1 MRSTFV
7 VAAMLCLASAGLSA
21 SEATRYGEPVPAGV
35 VTVALA
41 TALAEPERYA
51 QSPHAIRGEISS
63 VCQNKG
69 CWTIIRDGSAWAR
82 VSTGHRY
89 FLPKDASGFAV
100 AYGRLERKEIDAK
113 TVAHLAAEGGQAESH
128 EFRIDA
134 LAIAIEP
141 AAEGTP

>member
-1 MRSTFV
+1 MRTPFV
-7 VAAMLCLASAGLSA
+7 VAAMLCLASNGLGA
-21 SEATRYGEPVPAGV
+21 AEATHYGEPLPADSVP
-35 VTVALA
+35 VALA
-41 TALAEPERYA
+41 AAIAEPERYA
-51 QSPHAIRGEISS
+51 QSPHLIRGEISA